1 MNYAKYKKLDVTKR
15 NELNEYPDMSK
26 ISSWALDAV
35 RWANALKLIIGS
47 DNKLN
52 PTEGATRAE
61 AVTILVR
68 FIENVK

>member
-35 RWANALKLIIGS
+35 KWANALKLIIGS

-52 PTEGATRAE
+52 PTGDATRAE
-61 AVTILVR
+61 AAAILVR